1 VQNGHTPAANGTYAL
16 SAQLDELNR
25 QVERGSLFTQATL
38 QRSFNRLDTI
48 EGVVMALVEA
58 LSARGVVSPDE
69 LGIAVVD
76 DEGEVS
82 SERGPSGETADSAA
96 AEQPASSVQTARSNG
111 PGGTTGITWPAIA
124 VRVETEEPQ
133 DRPDVEVDC
142 AARMHVCQAVC
153 CKLKFPLSAEEIDQG
168 HVKWDI
174 GHPYI
179 IRQESNGMCTHNI
192 PGSFGCSVYENRPGV
207 CRRYSCANDRRIWT
221 DFENMVLN
229 HEWIDAHVG
238 RRDLRVSAVLPS
250 MDETETWSPEPAE

>member
-1 VQNGHTPAANGTYAL
+1 VQNGHTPVANGTYAL

-25 QVERGSLFTQATL
+25 QIERGSLFTQATL
-38 QRSFNRLDTI
+38 QRSFTRLDTL
-48 EGVVMALVEA
+48 ESVVMALVDA
-58 LSARGVVSPDE
+58 LSSRGVVSHDE

-76 DEGEVS
+76 DDEEVLI
-82 SERGPSGETADSAA
+82 ELGPDEAVA
-96 AEQPASSVQTARSNG
+96 AEEASDEEPATAEPIRA
-111 PGGTTGITWPAIA
+111 TVTAAHTGITWPAIA

-153 CKLKFPLSAEEIDQG
+153 CKLKFPLSAEEIDGG

-192 PGSFGCSVYENRPGV
+192 AGSCGCSIYENRPGV
-207 CRRYSCANDRRIWT
+207 CRRYSCANDARIWT
-221 DFENMVLN
+221 DFDNMVLN
-229 HEWIDAHVG
+229 QEWIDAHVG

-250 MDETETWSPEPAE
+250 MDESETWSPEPVE